1 LLTFCSAFLKV
12 VVTDTP
18 VTTRLKGMDILREMR
33 QESDAGDARKRPN
46 VISYNTVM
54 NGWAQKG
61 NYERVSEV
69 LRLMYDDFT
78 KGNKDVK
85 PDLVCYNSLMLAHQR
100 SKDKDSWARAYAL
113 LEHMKKLA
121 NAGVLDV
128 EPDAYTMSTGTFPS
142 LRFVSSYFPLILT

>member
-1 LLTFCSAFLKV
+1 MVGAAFLKV
-12 VVTDTP
+12 VMKDTP
-18 VTTRLKGMDILREMR
+18 VTTRIRGMDILREMR
-33 QESDAGDARKRPN
+33 ETCDAGDSRARPN

-61 NYERVSEV
+61 NHERVSEV
-69 LRLMYDDFT
+69 LRLMYDDYT

-85 PDLVCYNSLMLAHQR
+85 PDLICYNCLMLAHKR

-128 EPDAYTMSTGTFPS
+128 HPDAYTMSTGKHASFCVFS
-142 LRFVSSYFPLILT
+142 HSFR